1 MSWDPRCIKTFILG
15 YRVIDVEGKNIQAP
29 HSARMPGCLALLLPE
44 PNASV
49 ESLFAQLMWLKT
61 WLPGRAWIV
70 APRPLLMDDELR
82 LRIVEQVEDR
92 TGLRI
97 LARSSPS
104 PVMHWSKR
112 KMSRACSRR
121 WEAAGWPLSDGAFRP
136 PLFCSARIARGCAA
150 SSWHGCSGSGPAR
163 SPAGF
168 PRSPFPRTGSAMR
181 GSCTSPPPAFHRADE
196 SSG

>member
-1 MSWDPRCIKTFILG
+1 MPCDPRCIKTFILG

-92 TGLRI
+92 TGPRI
-97 LARSSPS
+97 LASASM
-104 PVMHWSKR
+104 VVHWSKR
-112 KMSRACSRR
+112 KKSRACSRR
-121 WEAAGWPLSDGAFRP
+121 RGGRWLAIVGRRIQTP
-136 PLFCSARIARGCAA
+136 PLFCSRIMRGCAA